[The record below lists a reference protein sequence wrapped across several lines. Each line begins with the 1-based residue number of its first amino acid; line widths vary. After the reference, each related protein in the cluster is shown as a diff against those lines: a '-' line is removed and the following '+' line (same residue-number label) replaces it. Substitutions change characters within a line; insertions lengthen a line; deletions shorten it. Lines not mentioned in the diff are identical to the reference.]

1 MIKAYPLA
9 DYHQIFNPMVVGVR
23 PTMCRQMINTCLTY
37 VRWDGK
43 DPANFVAAAQHRL
56 GVDTQALTQQ
66 RNPNNGLANNRDAQ
80 VALTTAADA
89 LAAELHQRC
98 ERFGARP
105 VPLTI
110 NGAYRVINF
119 LKKTQPRQ
127 KIEKMKKIAK
137 QIPWDALQGCKMKCV
152 PHSGT
157 TLFIKAES
165 YPGKDKPPRLICF
178 PQEGEK
184 LLMSMGFYHLMNPMF
199 SSRYCTKEIP
209 EHHRPNAIEQ
219 RLSML
224 PKRFV
229 ADYTSFECV
238 PNRLMMRLGEHR
250 VYRKLIPTE
259 YHFLLD
265 YIESGGVLKARN
277 GVTIHTPA
285 VQFSGR
291 YTTSLSNT
299 IRNKLLMDSAAILT
313 GVGLNNYRGV
323 FEGDDSLTSWPEYVT
338 QDDIENALGKLG
350 VAVDM
355 AEYPDLGRAGYCS
368 MYWNDKKELVCD
380 PIKVIAT
387 FPFTNSMLGADL
399 RNYSALTSA
408 KAMSLAYRSP
418 GCPIVSAIVRRYL
431 QPMGLMETRNSYEAR
446 WFRAFTKQI
455 RGSQHHKSMRVEF
468 SRWDL
473 VREPTIQQRQL
484 FYDIFGI
491 DPVDQKLAEQH
502 ILQDDGFTIHLLNC
516 LVGAEQ
522 KCGVNLK
529 QLQDVYTAMRERARP
544 WISARRF

>member
-1 MIKAYPLA
+1 MIRAYPLA
-9 DYHQIFNPMVVGVR
+9 DYHQIFNPMVTGVR
-23 PTMCRQMINTCLTY
+23 PTMCRQLINTCLSY
-37 VRWDGK
+37 VRWDGH
-43 DPANFVAAAQHRL
+43 DPANFVAAAKHRL
-56 GVDTQALTQQ
+56 GVDTQALTQLKD
-66 RNPNNGLANNRDAQ
+66 PSNGLANNPDAQ
-80 VALTTAADA
+80 QALTQAADA
-89 LAAELHQRC
+89 LAAELQQRC
-98 ERFGARP
+98 ERFNARP

-110 NGAYRVINF
+110 QGAYKVINC
-119 LKKTQPRQ
+119 LKKTQPRG

-137 QIPWDALQGCKMKCV
+137 QIPWDALHGCKMKCV

-184 LLMSMGFYHLMNPMF
+184 LLMSMGFFHLMNPMF
-199 SSRYCTKEIP
+199 SSKYCTKEIP
-209 EHHRPNAIEQ
+209 EHYRPNAIEQ

-238 PNRLMMRLGEHR
+238 PNRQMMRLGEHR
-250 VYRKLIPTE
+250 VYRQLIPAE

-265 YIESGGVLKARN
+265 YIESGGVLKAKS
-277 GVTIHTPA
+277 GITIRTPA

-323 FEGDDSLTSWPEYVT
+323 FEGDDSLTSWPAYVT
-338 QDDIENALGKLG
+338 QDDIEAALGKLG

-355 AEYPDLGRAGYCS
+355 AQYTDIGKAGYCS

-387 FPFTNSMLGADL
+387 FPFTTSMLGASVN
-399 RNYSALTSA
+399 NYAGLISA

-418 GCPIVSAIVRRYL
+418 GCPIVSAIVRRYIS
-431 QPMGLMETRNSYEAR
+431 PIGYMETRNSYERKWFSAFAR
-446 WFRAFTKQI
+446 TV
-455 RGSQHHKSMRVEF
+455 RGSRHHKSMRVEF
-468 SRWDL
+468 NRWDL
-473 VREPTIQQRQL
+473 VREPTTQQRQL
-484 FYDIFGI
+484 FYEIFGI
-491 DPVDQKLAEQH
+491 DPVDQKLAEKH
-502 ILQDDGFTIHLLNC
+502 ILEDDGFTIHLLNC

-522 KCGVNLK
+522 KCGVCLE
-529 QLQDVYTAMRERARP
+529 QLQGVYTAMRERARS
-544 WISARRF
+544 WTSARR